1 VSGVVSARVR
11 GGSDCGHRGI
21 HGGRNW
27 GGGIRTHGAGFLPT
41 RLKVSLLRPLG
52 HAPVPRAKQLR
63 ANPNDDARARTGLPS
78 EFGGSSRIGPRTAQS
93 PHLYAGQKRSPNP
106 ALTRMQAFRGRDRT
120 RAPQGPSRR
129 SRRSLT
135 PRGVAA
141 RRRAFGRFRP
151 ASSSTRSSDPARRE
165 AERESAGG
173 GSWRRRPRSG
183 RSPPGGPLE
192 RLLLARGSSRRR
204 ACPPHGRTPRPVDHP
219 RRSPCRRRV
228 PDAGGRTP
236 LRWPCAEASRLG
248 PGLDASSLVT

>member
-183 RSPPGGPLE
+183 RSPPGGLW
-192 RLLLARGSSRRR
+192 RGSCLHEV
-204 ACPPHGRTPRPVDHP
+204 AHVGELALHMVELQDPWIILAAVH
-219 RRSPCRRRV
+219 
-228 PDAGGRTP
+228 AGGAFQMPADERHCGGLAP
-236 LRWPCAEASRLG
+236 KLRGS
-248 PGLDASSLVT
+248 DLVSMLLPS